1 MSLQRNHRNGKMSH
15 GKDREMTL
23 EEFNKL
29 LNESYTFLKVSCPAD
44 VAQFIFKNT
53 DTNED
58 GLITYVQ
65 YFQVIEK
72 YVCKDPNYK
81 IPKSEEKPKEVP
93 ANLGPARNSKLRRYI
108 WESLRKLYDAHVQGR
123 TLAANDVEIRNLLFS
138 IVGELNENEL
148 SFLSSGLLKLNYKVI
163 TFEEFVIHFIFLIAE
178 LGLSRFSSNNSSS
191 KKTLNRD
198 EFVILLK
205 NTFSFIKLGAFK
217 NSILWKIFAK
227 IDKNNDGLISYDEYL
242 DWVKRFLAVLN
253 YYGDE
258 FWVEEDDEDKDNSDP
273 FEKPP
278 MDVKP
283 KNYIQFSFSDYTFAK
298 QVRLRVYELLV
309 EFDFDKNEEFSREEI
324 QAALIKL
331 FKENQYELDYVTRNV
346 FRYDRDGDNSVTYD

>member
-1 MSLQRNHRNGKMSH
+1 MSH

-178 LGLSRFSSNNSSS
+178 LGLSRFSTNNSSS

-227 IDKNNDGLISYDEYL
+227 IDKNNDGLISYD
-242 DWVKRFLAVLN
+242 
-253 YYGDE
+253 
-258 FWVEEDDEDKDNSDP
+258 
-273 FEKPP
+273 
-278 MDVKP
+278 
-283 KNYIQFSFSDYTFAK
+283 
-298 QVRLRVYELLV
+298 
-309 EFDFDKNEEFSREEI
+309 
-324 QAALIKL
+324 
-331 FKENQYELDYVTRNV
+331 
-346 FRYDRDGDNSVTYD
+346 